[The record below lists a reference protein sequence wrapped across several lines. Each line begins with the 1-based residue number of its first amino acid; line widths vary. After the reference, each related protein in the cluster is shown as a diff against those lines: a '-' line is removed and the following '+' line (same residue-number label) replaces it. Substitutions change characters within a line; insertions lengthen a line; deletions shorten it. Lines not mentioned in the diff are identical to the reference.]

1 MKYKNYVIIIIFAII
16 IIILVNYLFL
26 YKDKL
31 LKNAHQYSL
40 QKDGFCLYKNILDN
54 YQINLLKKLS
64 YDNNYKK
71 IKEII
76 LNNKKIIMLKDKV
89 IHKDYIFQDYIYIIK
104 KSSIHT
110 CHRDNN
116 GDFFNKNQK
125 YPSYTM
131 LIYLEDMEKCLGVI
145 PKSHINYY
153 SNSIN
158 IFDNLQNII
167 CNKSD
172 IIIFNANLIHVG
184 TMNKKDDN
192 LRIQLKIT
200 HKDDIINIP
209 YFQNYN
215 KILNQDNKIP
225 KSIRK
230 AQKRLTC
237 AFPILS
243 NFTQKNII
251 KSSRGSDNG
260 ANISLSQKI
269 YSYLISGNSNFYD
282 LPNAF

>member
-1 MKYKNYVIIIIFAII
+1 MKYKNYFIIIIFAII

-89 IHKDYIFQDYIYIIK
+89 INKDYIFQDYIYIIK

-131 LIYLEDMEKCLGVI
+131 IIYLEDMEKCLGVI

-215 KILNQDNKIP
+215 KILNQHNKIP

-230 AQKRLTC
+230 AQKRITC